1 MGPYRRWDGDGEIAG
16 GAGGMAVK
24 IRREDGALMFVHFVK
39 L

>member
-1 MGPYRRWDGDGEIAG
+1 MGPYRRWDGDGEI
-16 GAGGMAVK
+16 AGGMAVK